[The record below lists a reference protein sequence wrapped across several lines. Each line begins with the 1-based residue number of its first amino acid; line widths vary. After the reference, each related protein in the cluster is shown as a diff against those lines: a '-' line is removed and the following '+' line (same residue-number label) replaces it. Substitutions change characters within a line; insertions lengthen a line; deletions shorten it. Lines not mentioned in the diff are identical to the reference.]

1 MSVIVAL
8 ISNRDG
14 VVVSDGRLFGSA
26 LLDNGRVTQPASI
39 ESDEFDKT
47 FSLGRG
53 KLIGAFSGLMRF
65 SGKTVSEHVSEVAV
79 PLLCRPVDLQTL
91 TKEIEKEIT
100 QRLAH
105 IDDREVIF
113 PCRRLDMLLVAGM
126 NLSRS
131 EIRIVSIRF
140 YPKDNVMTWETDTVA
155 ADRANRYCVRGE
167 DHAAA
172 AADRLLANN
181 HAPNRDAAFLKKLA
195 TKAVQSGIRAAGTHP
210 HGSDPACGKKI
221 FVRGTLYK

>member
-14 VVVSDGRLFGSA
+14 VVASDGRLFGSA

-39 ESDEFDKT
+39 ASDEFDKT
-47 FSLGRG
+47 FSLDRG

-65 SGKTVSEHVSEVAV
+65 SGKTISEHVSEVAV
-79 PLLCRPVDLQTL
+79 PLLCRPVDLQAL
-91 TKEIEKEIT
+91 TKEIEKEIK

-105 IDDREVIF
+105 IDDQEVIF
-113 PCRRLDMLLVAGM
+113 PCRKLDMLLVAGM

-131 EIRIVSIRF
+131 EMRIVSIRF
-140 YPKDNVMTWETDTVA
+140 CPKDNVMTSETDTIA
-155 ADRANRYCVRGE
+155 ADRANRYYVRGE

-172 AADRLLANN
+172 AAGRLLADN

-195 TKAVQSGIRAAGTHP
+195 TQAVQSGIRAAGTHP
-210 HGSDPACGKKI
+210 HGSDPACGGKI
-221 FVRGTLYK
+221 FVKGTLYK